1 MSPAKKKAPAAKESS
16 AAKKPLPAASRKTPT
31 AKKVPAAKKQASARK
46 SAPRAPPGGGAAPSL
61 EETPDGLP
69 IIAFTGPAD
78 WEAWLS
84 KNHASE
90 RGLWLKLFKK
100 GAGAPPLTYAQAL
113 DVALCWGWIDSHKR
127 AYDDA
132 AWIQR
137 FSPRGPRSLWSQI
150 NREKVAALI
159 AAKRMQPAGLV
170 HVERAKADGRW
181 DNAYASQ
188 SRSAIPEDFEAAL
201 DANPRA
207 KAFFSTLDSANR
219 YAVLFRIQ
227 NVKKAETRA
236 RNIVR
241 FVEMLARH
249 EKIHA

>member
-1 MSPAKKKAPAAKESS
+1 MSPAKKKASP
-16 AAKKPLPAASRKTPT
+16 AKKPLS
-31 AKKVPAAKKQASARK
+31 PAAKKAPATKKQTPARK
-46 SAPRAPPGGGAAPSL
+46 STPRATSGDTSAPATAQ
-61 EETPDGLP
+61 TPDGLP
-69 IIAFTGPAD
+69 IIAFPHPEA
-78 WEAWLS
+78 WETWLS
-84 KNHASE
+84 KNHAGE

-100 GAGAPPLTYAQAL
+100 GAGTPPLTYAQAL

-127 AYDDA
+127 TFDDT
-132 AWIQR
+132 AWLQR
-137 FSPRGPRSLWSQI
+137 FSPRGPRSIWSQI
-150 NREKVAALI
+150 NREKVAVLI

-170 HVERAKADGRW
+170 HIERAKQDGRW

-188 SRSAIPEDFEAAL
+188 SKASVPEDLAAAL
-201 DANPRA
+201 EANPRA

-219 YAVLFRIQ
+219 YAVLFRIL

-249 EKIHA
+249 EKIHS